1 MKHELLKYDEMV
13 LKAKDFYK
21 SFNVII
27 PDEFVEEAVI
37 SLFMPQYVKEF
48 NENKYNVKNNICL
61 KNDHRALS
69 TVGDAVCKSF
79 WMLAKYS
86 LFSTQE
92 KLIAEKETLK
102 NDHLNVVGLNILEGK
117 LFATN
122 NNLDSNNEI
131 ENKKSYA
138 TAFEAVIGFVS
149 LIDINK
155 AFEVLK
161 KIKM

>member
-1 MKHELLKYDEMV
+1 
-13 LKAKDFYK
+13 
-21 SFNVII
+21 
-27 PDEFVEEAVI
+27 
-37 SLFMPQYVKEF
+37 
-48 NENKYNVKNNICL
+48 
-61 KNDHRALS
+61 
-69 TVGDAVCKSF
+69 
-79 WMLAKYS
+79 MLAKYS
-86 LFSTQE
+86 LSSTQE